1 MEGELFTVLDRRPQI
16 DSPTMKMTQLKSPLI
31 LLAFSVLNLSTTPVQ
46 AGKAWGF
53 PVYAELVLGQPDFV
67 STGQNASADHVA
79 DPQGVCVDPATG
91 KVFVADHFNHR
102 VLRYASAD
110 SLANGAA
117 AEIVLGQSGFGFS
130 VKDTSPT
137 AMNEPFDVAI
147 DPDGNLWV
155 ADAFNHRVLRF
166 SDAATI
172 TTGAAADLV
181 IGQADFVSSTSGSD
195 ENQLKYPTAL
205 AFDAEGNLYIADADN
220 ARVIIHLKPNAKAN
234 GARADVMLG
243 QAAYGPPSFMTS
255 QQILHYPGG
264 LVVDANG
271 TLFVSSYAT
280 HRILVW
286 ENAATLGDGAPAD
299 RVIGQPNFTAM
310 ADGLSQSEFFIP
322 KHLEI
327 DEEGTLLVAD
337 QGNHRILVFRNAAS
351 LSGEAPADAVYGQR
365 DFVSNDSGLSDSEF
379 KFPGGVGLDNAGR
392 LIVGDR
398 DNGRVLFFSVRR
410 SQPDVSIIPDSG
422 ARIGENLLDSTGASQ
437 SVTVKTTS
445 RKMFYHLGIAN
456 DGNGVDAFVLRGSS
470 SAPKFRLGYYT
481 GAGANITASVLSG
494 LHLSEELE
502 AGAEEDYEIRLKPKK
517 KSKKAK
523 ATVFFSA
530 ESLTDGEKDLV
541 LMTTKYTPR
550 S

>member
-1 MEGELFTVLDRRPQI
+1 
-16 DSPTMKMTQLKSPLI
+16 MKNTQLKSPLI
-31 LLAFSVLNLSTTPVQ
+31 LLAFSVLNLSNASVQ

-53 PVYAELVLGQPDFV
+53 PGYAELVLGQSDFV
-67 STGQNASADHVA
+67 STGQDAAANHVA

-110 SLANGAA
+110 SLANGAS
-117 AEIVLGQSGFGFS
+117 AEIVLGQPGFGSSSFG
-130 VKDTSPT
+130 TSAA
-137 AMNEPFDVAI
+137 AMREPFDVAI
-147 DPDGNLWV
+147 DSNGNLWV

-166 SDAATI
+166 SNAATI
-172 TTGAAADLV
+172 TTGAPADLV
-181 IGQADFVSSTSGSD
+181 MGQPDFVTSTSGTD
-195 ENQLKYPTAL
+195 ANELNFPNAI
-205 AFDAEGNLYIADADN
+205 AFDAEGNLYIADGDN
-220 ARVIIHLKPNAKAN
+220 ARVIIHLNPSAKTD
-234 GARADVMLG
+234 GASADVMLG

-264 LVVDANG
+264 LAVDANG

-286 ENAATLGDGAPAD
+286 ENAATLGDGALAD

-337 QGNHRILVFRNAAS
+337 QGNHRLLVFENAAS
-351 LSGEAPADAVYGQR
+351 LSGEVPADAVYGQR
-365 DFVSNDSGLSDSEF
+365 DFVSNDMGLSDWKLNS
-379 KFPGGVGLDNAGR
+379 PGGVGLDNAGR
-392 LIVGDR
+392 LIVGDGG
-398 DNGRVLFFSVRR
+398 NGRVLFFPVRR
-410 SQPDVSIIPDSG
+410 SVPDVSIIPDSG
-422 ARIGENLLDSTGASQ
+422 ARIGENLLDAAGASQ
-437 SVTVKTTS
+437 KLTVKTTS

-456 DGNGVDAFVLRGSS
+456 DGSGVEPFLLRGSP

-494 LHLSEELE
+494 VHLTEELE
-502 AGAEEDYEIRLKPKK
+502 AGTEEDYEIRLKPKK
-517 KSKKAK
+517 KGKKAA
-523 ATVFFSA
+523 ATIFFSA